1 MVSAAAA
8 AAQASTVWM
17 SRRMRVPAL
26 TSSGHDH
33 HHPPPPPSPLSL
45 ARKPTF
51 AQRRVVLTPVAKNSN
66 IDWSLLVPKPT
77 VQESLSDIQ
86 QAVSAKI
93 MEKYAAN
100 TDLVSQYLEELNKD
114 VFWSKYSTIDQLAAV
129 ESKADIMKIISTF
142 QFISKKSVFIFS
154 TFARKIIA
162 NKQLYSVNEIAS
174 IMHAFAQL
182 GFLEESFCLQLSERL
197 MEDMA
202 CASAESFVWIA
213 DAFASTRCYHETMVD
228 ALIAHSAKHMDSF
241 TASQVS
247 LFLSS
252 LARLNVRNEAVF
264 EQLGNRLVALTDVFS
279 PKSEKIFSIPEERA
293 VVLEDEKSACT
304 ARDVTLAAYAFAKM
318 KVPVS
323 HKLTETI
330 IALSKQLIR
339 DFTAKELQMLIT
351 ALDRLGLDEYELFS
365 SMSAQA
371 QRRIAQFSCDT
382 LVHFLRAM
390 ASRNAVDQELVTRVV
405 CQLPRL
411 VNNMK
416 AAELVGLFQVF
427 ADLKVDSKAAME
439 ALRAPTVSKAGQLS
453 SSDWL
458 TILGAVTNLGT
469 NQVVNEFLEAFTL
482 VNASPAN
489 YRSTT
494 TIINATVVSRM
505 TNQQVVSLVGILA
518 KIAEPPSKLLEIVS
532 SELERRTWSSS
543 DASDVYCTLVK
554 MNMHENEKF
563 EGIMRNLLAKA
574 LHA

>member
-1 MVSAAAA
+1 MVSAAAQ

-26 TSSGHDH
+26 ASSGHDH
-33 HHPPPPPSPLSL
+33 HHAPPPLGL
-45 ARKPTF
+45 VRKPTF
-51 AQRRVVLTPVAKNSN
+51 AQRRVVLTPVSKNLN
-66 IDWSLLVPKPT
+66 IDWSSLVPKQS
-77 VQESLSDIQ
+77 VQETLSDIQ

-93 MEKYAAN
+93 QEKYAAN

-114 VFWSKYSTIDQLAAV
+114 VFWSKYSTIDQLASV
-129 ESKADIMKIISTF
+129 ESKDDIMKIIFTF
-142 QFISKKSVFIFS
+142 QFISKKSVYVFS

-182 GFLEESFCLQLSERL
+182 GFLEESFCIQLSERL
-197 MEDMA
+197 TEDMA

-213 DAFASTRCYHETMVD
+213 DAFASTRCYHETMVNV
-228 ALIAHSAKHMDSF
+228 LFAHSSTHMNSF
-241 TASQVS
+241 TPSQVS
-247 LFLSS
+247 LFLSA
-252 LARLNVRNEAVF
+252 LARLNVRNDVVY
-264 EQLGNRLVALTDVFS
+264 EQLGNRLVALSDVIS
-279 PKSEKIFSIPEERA
+279 AKSEKIFSIPEESPI
-293 VVLEDEKSACT
+293 EEEKSSCT

-318 KVPVS
+318 KVNVS

-351 ALDRLGLDEYELFS
+351 ALDRLGLNDHELFS
-365 SMSAQA
+365 SMSVQA

-382 LVHFLRAM
+382 LVHFMRAM
-390 ASRNAVDQELVTRVV
+390 ANRNAMDQELVTRVV

-411 VNNMK
+411 VNNIK

-427 ADLKVDSKAAME
+427 ADLKVNSKAAME

-458 TILGAVTNLGT
+458 TVLEAVADLGASE
-469 NQVVNEFLEAFTL
+469 VVDEFIDAFTL

-505 TNQQVVSLVGILA
+505 TNQQVVSLVSILSKTA
-518 KIAEPPSKLLEIVS
+518 QHPAKLLDIIS
-532 SELERRTWSSS
+532 SELGRRTWSSN

-554 MNMHENEKF
+554 MNMHKNEKF
-563 EGIMRNLLAKA
+563 EGIMRHILAQA